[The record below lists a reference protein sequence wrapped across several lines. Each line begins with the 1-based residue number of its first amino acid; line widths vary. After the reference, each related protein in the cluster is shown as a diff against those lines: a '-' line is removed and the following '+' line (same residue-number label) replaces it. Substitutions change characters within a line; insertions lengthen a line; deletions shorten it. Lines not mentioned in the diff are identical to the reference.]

1 MFLRETDMRL
11 QERKVLRQG
20 PYQTM
25 YKRMLIGTFTVSVH
39 STSPAIQRGLGIV
52 KDYIALSHKVIT
64 RMP

>member
-1 MFLRETDMRL
+1 MRL

-25 YKRMLIGTFTVSVH
+25 YKRMLIRTFTVSVH
-39 STSPAIQRGLGIV
+39 STSPAIQRGLGS
-52 KDYIALSHKVIT
+52 KGLYCAQSQGDLDFRFT